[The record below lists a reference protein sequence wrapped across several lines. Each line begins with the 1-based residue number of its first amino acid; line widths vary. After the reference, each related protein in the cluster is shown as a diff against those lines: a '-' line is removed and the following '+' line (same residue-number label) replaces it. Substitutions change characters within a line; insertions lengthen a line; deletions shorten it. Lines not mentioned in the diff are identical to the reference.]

1 MRVSGVNVCCP
12 DDDSEICIPCTKTDD
27 KIRSLQVSFQLH
39 FKKTPLMAGSKK
51 NKAKKVFSRQ
61 PTPPPIMNQDADE
74 LMNDLLAQLDSR
86 DETVQAESAQVL
98 NDMNLNE
105 QANAIE
111 KGKKQDA
118 KSRFQAR
125 QARKAATL
133 AQSFSPDD
141 PEHQARLEKEA
152 KDEDDAIKNV
162 CRNLNLE
169 VFEINPDGHCLYSAI
184 ADQLVL
190 LGLASPAQMNYAAIR
205 NFAANYIRSHP
216 DDFLPFLPST
226 GGEDSEGAL
235 DAGLMNPLQ
244 FDSYCKMVRDTAT
257 WGGEP
262 EVVALSRAF
271 NIPIH
276 VVQGGNPSIV
286 KHYPREG
293 DAGDPNGPTVWISY
307 HRKLYGLGEHYN
319 SLRPGP
325 RRIPVT

>member
-1 MRVSGVNVCCP
+1 
-12 DDDSEICIPCTKTDD
+12 
-27 KIRSLQVSFQLH
+27 
-39 FKKTPLMAGSKK
+39 MAGSKK
-51 NKAKKVFSRQ
+51 NKAKKVSPRQ
-61 PTPPPIMNQDADE
+61 TTHPLIMSQDTDE

-86 DETVQAESAQVL
+86 EEAVQAESAQVL
-98 NDMNLNE
+98 NEMNLNE

-125 QARKAATL
+125 QVARKAAIL

-141 PEHQARLEKEA
+141 PAHQARLENEA
-152 KDEDDAIKNV
+152 KDEDDAINNV

-190 LGLASPAQMNYAAIR
+190 LGQVSPEQANYAAIR
-205 NFAANYIRSHP
+205 SVAANYIHSHP

-235 DAGLMNPLQ
+235 DAGLMDPFQ
-244 FDSYCKMVRDTAT
+244 FDSYCKTVRDTAT

-262 EVVALSRAF
+262 EIVALSRAF
-271 NIPIH
+271 NTPIH

-286 KHYPREG
+286 RHYPREG
-293 DAGDPNGPTVWISY
+293 DAGDPNGPAVWISY